1 MMRLGLTGGIGSG
14 KSTVAAMLA
23 KLGARVLDADAIS
36 RSVTAPN
43 GLAISAI
50 ATNFGA
56 DFIDTAGALDRDR
69 MRALVFADASAR
81 QRLECIIHPLV
92 AEETKRQANAAAQSA
107 ATCLVFDI
115 PLLVESGRWRKQVD
129 EVLVVD
135 CLEATQ
141 IARVTARSA
150 LSAAEVSAI
159 MAQQASRQQRLKA
172 ADGVIFNDI
181 LSLEELAE
189 EICGLAPRFGLSST
203 DVISSYPLA

>member
-1 MMRLGLTGGIGSG
+1 
-14 KSTVAAMLA
+14 
-23 KLGARVLDADAIS
+23 
-36 RSVTAPN
+36 
-43 GLAISAI
+43 
-50 ATNFGA
+50 
-56 DFIDTAGALDRDR
+56 
-69 MRALVFADASAR
+69 
-81 QRLECIIHPLV
+81 
-92 AEETKRQANAAAQSA
+92 
-107 ATCLVFDI
+107 VFDI